1 MAACQTRTERLADI
15 MRRCE
20 ARDIRLGA
28 LGEAMALELSYFVD
42 KLLVLKSLVRGSSQ
56 PEGAVL

>member
-20 ARDIRLGA
+20 ARAKRLGA
-28 LGEAMALELSYFVD
+28 LGEAMTLELSYFVD